1 MATAASATAST
12 ASEAMAPMSALQ
24 CAKQPK
30 LEGYKMSRGVANPKP
45 STVARHRKTGGV
57 AVKQEA
63 TAAVVQKEA
72 TGAVVKKEAAA
83 VRQGTTRAVVKQ
95 EAKAAQVD
103 GPVCSRGSQDNAS
116 KGNVVKRERRRVGDA
131 RVQGPSSPKTIK
143 REKVVVK
150 KSPRKADS
158 KVKVKA
164 EQKGR
169 GGENAGR
176 KKISPRLAEKA
187 ALIIS
192 VMDALYPD
200 PPIPINH
207 VDSFTLLCGVLLS
220 AQTTDGQVNEV
231 TKELF
236 RVAPDPLS
244 LSKMDQENVQR
255 IIRSVGLAPTKAKH
269 LIALSQQLLERFD
282 GQVPDTFEGLQSLP
296 GVGRKTAAVVMVQA
310 FGVPAFPVDTHIH
323 RLALRWG
330 LTKNDKNTNKVEDDL
345 KSAFPRDSWAKLHLQ
360 FIYFGREHCQAR
372 IFCASTFVL
381 CTCWLYCSA

>member
-12 ASEAMAPMSALQ
+12 ASEAMAPTSALQ

-30 LEGYKMSRGVANPKP
+30 LEGYKMSRGVTNPKP
-45 STVARHRKTGGV
+45 STVARHRKTGGF

-63 TAAVVQKEA
+63 TAAVVKKEA

-143 REKVVVK
+143 REKAVVK
-150 KSPRKADS
+150 KGPRKADS

-207 VDSFTLLCGVLLS
+207 VV
-220 AQTTDGQVNEV
+220 
-231 TKELF
+231 
-236 RVAPDPLS
+236 RVS
-244 LSKMDQENVQR
+244 RGERHDQRERGSSNCPAKRNTRTGFIFVCAH
-255 IIRSVGLAPTKAKH
+255 IICV
-269 LIALSQQLLERFD
+269 
-282 GQVPDTFEGLQSLP
+282 
-296 GVGRKTAAVVMVQA
+296 AVVFLFQ
-310 FGVPAFPVDTHIH
+310 
-323 RLALRWG
+323 
-330 LTKNDKNTNKVEDDL
+330 
-345 KSAFPRDSWAKLHLQ
+345 KL
-360 FIYFGREHCQAR
+360 
-372 IFCASTFVL
+372 VL
-381 CTCWLYCSA
+381 SSICS